1 MVPEQQIEFALG
13 TIGIGKPWGFA
24 NAEVPPERQAQE
36 LLERAFTL
44 GIRYFDTAPSYG
56 ISEERLERFLR
67 GLTAEERGTVRVATK
82 FGEHWDATAGEPF
95 VDHSY
100 DALARSL
107 DGSLKRLGRISFL
120 QLHKTT
126 PGILRSRD
134 LARAWEYAASC
145 GVPAIGASVSDLE
158 SAAIAVADASF
169 QILQFPY
176 NAVQTTFG
184 EVLRRAAARGMKVAV
199 NRPFGM
205 GRMLYENREISK
217 SDAFGFI
224 LRERFEGA
232 ILSGT
237 KSVEHLE
244 ENWKAFQEAQEK
256 VSHR

>member
-1 MVPEQQIEFALG
+1 MVPAQQVEFALG

-24 NAEVPPERQAQE
+24 GAVVPPERQVME

-56 ISEERLERFLR
+56 ISEERIGHFLR
-67 GLTAEERGTVRVATK
+67 SLPPAGRAALRIATK
-82 FGEHWDATAGEPF
+82 FGEHWDAAAGEPF

-100 DALARSL
+100 DALSRSL
-107 DGSLKRLGRISFL
+107 DGSLKRLGRVDIL

-126 PGILRSRD
+126 PEALRSPD
-134 LARAWEYAASC
+134 VGRAWQYAASC

-158 SAAIAVADASF
+158 SARIALADPSF

-184 EVLRRAAARGMKVAV
+184 DVLRQAAARGMRVAI

-205 GRMLYENREISK
+205 GRMLYENRELTK
-217 SDAFGFI
+217 SDAFEFI
-224 LRERFEGA
+224 LRERFKGA

-237 KSVEHLE
+237 KSPAHLE
-244 ENWKAFQEAQEK
+244 ENFQAFREAQAAK
-256 VSHR
+256 

>member
-1 MVPEQQIEFALG
+1 MVPEQSVEFALG

-24 NAEVPPERQAQE
+24 DPVVPPEHQAME
-36 LLERAFTL
+36 LLERAFLL

-56 ISEERLERFLR
+56 ISERRLGRFLR
-67 GLTAEERGTVRVATK
+67 GLTADARATLRIATK
-82 FGEHWDATAGEPF
+82 FGEHWDTAAAEPF

-107 DGSLKRLGRISFL
+107 DGSLERLGRIDFL

-126 PGILRSRD
+126 PQTLRSPD
-134 LARAWEYAASC
+134 LARAWQYAASC

-158 SAAIAVADASF
+158 SARIALSDATF

-176 NAVQTTFG
+176 NAVQTTFA
-184 EVLRRAAARGMKVAV
+184 EVLRQTAARGMDVAI

-205 GRMLYENREISK
+205 GRMLYENRELSK
-217 SDAFGFI
+217 SGAFAFI
-224 LRERFEGA
+224 LRQPFRGA

-237 KSVEHLE
+237 KSPAHLE
-244 ENWKAFQEAQEK
+244 ENWNAFQEAQ
-256 VSHR
+256 SGS